1 MNDEMAPES
10 VDGILPQ
17 MVEGCEPKGTEN
29 SANPD
34 DEANVNGGTSSDPTT
49 LSHKDFDIVDRLAQ
63 WLTDVRS
70 SAIETAAVATETA
83 SHTDGDAINEPGL
96 LRLVE
101 EFTALR
107 QDVKLQAKS
116 ARGLQDQTES
126 LLAGLTHAIEQF
138 QSIRPREEQAV
149 RDALK
154 PVLESLTDLDASLE
168 RGRVAAESA
177 YAKLRDESG
186 EAWRKFIETESRGMP
201 FWKRACL
208 SVVSNDL
215 SSAFQSR
222 LTQEWSTTL
231 QAQVEGYRLIQNRLR
246 RILQQQQVERIE
258 CVGKQ
263 VDPNQMT
270 VIDVAEHDNL
280 PAGTVTE
287 ELRPG
292 YLWRGRLLRYAE
304 VRVVRSRAPIEFND
318 ALS

>member
-10 VDGILPQ
+10 VDGISPQ
-17 MVEGCEPKGTEN
+17 MVEDCEPNGIEN
-29 SANPD
+29 RTNPE
-34 DEANVNGGTSSDPTT
+34 DEANIDGGTSSDPTT
-49 LSHKDFDIVDRLAQ
+49 FSQKDVEIIDRLAQ

-70 SAIETAAVATETA
+70 SADETAAAATEIA
-83 SHTDGDAINEPGL
+83 SPTDGDAIDEPGL

-138 QSIRPREEQAV
+138 QSIVPREEQAV

-177 YAKLRDESG
+177 HANLTDESG
-186 EAWRKFIETESRGMP
+186 DAWRKFIETESQGMP
-201 FWKRACL
+201 FWKRFCL

-215 SSAFQSR
+215 SSALQSR

-246 RILQQQQVERIE
+246 RILQQQQIERIE
-258 CVGKQ
+258 CIGKP

-280 PAGTVTE
+280 PAGTVLE

-304 VRVVRSRAPIEFND
+304 VRVVRSRTSIEFND